1 MLSTLLLLSILGSPS
16 FEGGVRLSSGVV
28 DESLVV
34 TPLPWIALKT
44 DSIDSTL
51 ALPLQVDIGAGE
63 LRSEDW
69 NEPGDF
75 GRLVHRFEF
84 REWLRAGAISA
95 LSLSNS
101 TIIRGYNNGVLA
113 DHGRLGLIV
122 SHGPS
127 SDEALGPSESAATI
141 FCDQVL
147 GTPVFG
153 GDFRYRVGPLN
164 TSVTL
169 AMDPV
174 APDSESTGLTRSG
187 LPHGPTSPRWA
198 GGFGI
203 RGRVLKPTNRT
214 QIYAHADGNT
224 IDGTGFGLH
233 SGLALDV
240 DFGEAWRWVTAV
252 EGLLLGPGYTW
263 SLFDTGY
270 LIDRYRN
277 IPQQLRRARLTY
289 GARFT
294 NRLVFSDIAI
304 LGAHFAQVDQSGR
317 ADLDVFGA
325 VVLGRVNMSGTWR
338 VRSPKRLLGLFSH
351 RHGLAAFNAQLELA
365 GPLSAGLLL
374 ARDWRVQRD
383 SLQLRPTTT
392 LLMSIEGAWSSR

>member
-1 MLSTLLLLSILGSPS
+1 MLTTLLLLSMLGSPS
-16 FEGGVRLSSGVV
+16 FEGGVRLSAGVV

-34 TPLPWIALKT
+34 TPLPWLGFET
-44 DSIDSTL
+44 EDIDSTF
-51 ALPLQVDIGAGE
+51 ALPLQVDVGAGK
-63 LRSEDW
+63 LRVEDW
-69 NEPGDF
+69 DEPGDY

-84 REWLRAGAISA
+84 QEWLRAGAVSS

-101 TIIRGYNNGVLA
+101 TIVRRYHNGVLA
-113 DHGRLGLIV
+113 DHGRLGLVI
-122 SHGPS
+122 SYDPS
-127 SDEALGPSESAATI
+127 SNVALEPSDSAATI
-141 FCDQVL
+141 FCDQIL
-147 GTPVFG
+147 GAPVFG
-153 GDFRYRVGPLN
+153 GDFKHRVGPIN

-174 APDSESTGLTRSG
+174 ALDGEPTGLTRSG
-187 LPHGPTSPRWA
+187 LPHGPSSPRWA
-198 GGFGI
+198 GGVGI
-203 RGRVLKPTNRT
+203 RAQVMKPTDS
-214 QIYAHADGNT
+214 IKIDAHADGNT

-240 DFGEAWRWVTAV
+240 DLGGAWRWVTAV

-263 SLFDTGY
+263 SIFDKGY

-277 IPQQLRRARLTY
+277 IPEQLRRARLTY

-294 NRLVFSDIAI
+294 NRLVFSERAL
-304 LGAHFAQVDQSGR
+304 LGVHFAQVDQSGR

-338 VRSPKRLLGLFSH
+338 ARSPKRVLGLFSH

-374 ARDWRVQRD
+374 ARDWRIKPD
-383 SLQLRPTTT
+383 SLELRPTTT